1 MANQRHRGSQGA
13 PIVLLS
19 AVAVFAVALTWRL
32 TIGNQPQREGQE
44 LLFMFLALA
53 SGGTASVSVLQFLLR
68 RPTLQEEPA
77 VAEAL
82 DPADGDSPENEVPR
96 GVAPVPIHHVELNP
110 ERLNHGALGSGASP
124 RSSGHSTHADTSKSP
139 SGASRADGDIRR
151 LAAGE
156 LGNLVADHY
165 RQRGDV
171 VEFLPD
177 PAAGTVEL
185 MVLVKGRRRVVL
197 CVAGGREVTPPVV
210 RELVGTQRIEH
221 ADDATLVSTGIGTES
236 ALNLATEQAV
246 QWIGPEDIESWIRTP
261 QTGV

>member
-1 MANQRHRGSQGA
+1 
-13 PIVLLS
+13 
-19 AVAVFAVALTWRL
+19 VFAVALTWRL
-32 TIGNQPQREGQE
+32 TIGNQPQSEGQE

-53 SGGTASVSVLQFLLR
+53 SGGTASVSALQFLLR
-68 RPTLQEEPA
+68 RPALQEEP
-77 VAEAL
+77 VIPVDVSPGDTAEA
-82 DPADGDSPENEVPR
+82 AGASV
-96 GVAPVPIHHVELNP
+96 VHIHHVEL
-110 ERLNHGALGSGASP
+110 GSE
-124 RSSGHSTHADTSKSP
+124 RSSSESTRDPRASHAAIRTSAVDLSMTRSAAPGVK
-139 SGASRADGDIRR
+139 GDFWRMP
-151 LAAGE
+151 AGE
-156 LGNLVADHY
+156 LGNLVAGLY
-165 RQRGDV
+165 RDRGDT

-246 QWIGPEDIESWIRTP
+246 QWIGPDELESWMKVRKGGHP
-261 QTGV
+261 

>member
-1 MANQRHRGSQGA
+1 MANQRHRGSQGV

-68 RPTLQEEPA
+68 RPTLQEEATIP
-77 VAEAL
+77 VPVES
-82 DPADGDSPENEVPR
+82 PDGDSPDTELPR
-96 GVAPVPIHHVELNP
+96 GMAPVPIHHVELSP
-110 ERLNHGALGSGASP
+110 ERLSHGTVGGGVPS
-124 RSSGHSTHADTSKSP
+124 RSSGHSTLP
-139 SGASRADGDIRR
+139 EVSRSRPGSSRVDGDIRR
-151 LAAGE
+151 FAAGE
-156 LGNLVADHY
+156 LGNLVAEHY

-246 QWIGPEDIESWIRTP
+246 QWIGPDELESWMKLRNAA
-261 QTGV
+261 

>member
-1 MANQRHRGSQGA
+1 
-13 PIVLLS
+13 V
-19 AVAVFAVALTWRL
+19 
-32 TIGNQPQREGQE
+32 
-44 LLFMFLALA
+44 
-53 SGGTASVSVLQFLLR
+53 
-68 RPTLQEEPA
+68 
-77 VAEAL
+77 
-82 DPADGDSPENEVPR
+82 
-96 GVAPVPIHHVELNP
+96 
-110 ERLNHGALGSGASP
+110 
-124 RSSGHSTHADTSKSP
+124 
-139 SGASRADGDIRR
+139 DGDIRR
-151 LAAGE
+151 FAAGE
-156 LGNLVADHY
+156 LGNLVAEHY

-246 QWIGPEDIESWIRTP
+246 QWIGPDELESWMKLRNAA
-261 QTGV
+261 

>member
-1 MANQRHRGSQGA
+1 M

-53 SGGTASVSVLQFLLR
+53 SGGTASVSFLQFLLR
-68 RPTLQEEPA
+68 RPALQEEPA
-77 VAEAL
+77 LPEAV
-82 DPADGDSPENEVPR
+82 DPGDGDPSDNEFPR

-110 ERLNHGALGSGASP
+110 ERLNHGAVGGVVSA
-124 RSSGHSTHADTSKSP
+124 RSSGHSTHAEFSRSRP
-139 SGASRADGDIRR
+139 ASSRTDGDIRR
-151 LAAGE
+151 LAAAD
-156 LGNLVADHY
+156 LGNLVAEHY

-197 CVAGGREVTPPVV
+197 CVSGGREVTPPVV

-246 QWIGPEDIESWIRTP
+246 QWIGPDELESWMKLRDAT
-261 QTGV
+261 